1 VRVKVPVF
9 LAALLTLVALAGLG
23 QAHAHV
29 SSQVDAVAVAAEV
42 SPDVELNLVAAPAVR
57 GLPWPA
63 VLAAGVLGLLA
74 ARRPRRAL
82 ALGLSLIVMVFLF
95 ETGVHSVHHLSTRG
109 HADHCVL
116 AAASGHVTG
125 VDADPPG
132 DTAPPLQPSGEI
144 ALFVESPAIDH
155 HARPDQGR
163 APPALPA

>member
-1 VRVKVPVF
+1 MKVPV
-9 LAALLTLVALAGLG
+9 LLGALLTLVVLVGLG

-29 SSQVDAVAVAAEV
+29 PPQVDAVAVAV
-42 SPDVELNLVAAPAVR
+42 DLSPDVELNLVAAPTMP

-63 VLAAGVLGLLA
+63 ILVAAVIGLLA

-109 HADHCVL
+109 HADQCVL
-116 AAASGHVTG
+116 ASASGHISG
-125 VDADPPG
+125 VDADPPSNA
-132 DTAPPLQPSGEI
+132 APPLQPSGEI

-155 HARPDQGR
+155 DVRPDQGR
-163 APPALPA
+163 APPVLPA